1 MRLCFVTYG
10 STHREQRRQKTLA
23 QPVANCPQQAYRT
36 KTNGSNSKNK
46 ITC

>member
-1 MRLCFVTYG
+1 MDQLIENKEG
-10 STHREQRRQKTLA
+10 KKTLA